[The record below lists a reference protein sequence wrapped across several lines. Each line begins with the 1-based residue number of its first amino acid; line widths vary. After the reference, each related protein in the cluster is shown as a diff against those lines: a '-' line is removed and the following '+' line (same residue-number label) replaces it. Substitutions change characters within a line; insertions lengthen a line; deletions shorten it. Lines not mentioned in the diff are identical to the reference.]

1 MSNKLGC
8 LDYQVEKPEQMKK
21 MKDQREEQKK
31 KGSKNCLK
39 EITTIVTI
47 ALKLSV
53 CSSFLFFLVFEA
65 QKLKASINF
74 SVKSYSVH

>member
-1 MSNKLGC
+1 MFRLPSRKTRTN
-8 LDYQVEKPEQMKK
+8 EKDEGSKGRTKK
-21 MKDQREEQKK
+21 KK

-47 ALKLSV
+47 TLKLSV
-53 CSSFLFFLVFEA
+53 GSSFFFGAFEA
-65 QKLKASINF
+65 QKLKASISF